1 MASTGSVSRPARIA
15 LLAAALCLLA
25 TPAAP
30 AQTVQRGDA
39 AQIAANLETSLQS
52 KLDTMIGPSRSIV
65 TVEVTLS
72 DQPDLR
78 APESVRVLER
88 LPGVRVEGP
97 GAALPP
103 SGGRG
108 IISSIHVMVEADEK
122 LPAEDLGT
130 PENPGRIQ
138 QSVAAWARINPARGD
153 TVRVVPKKWS
163 DFAPPPPSA
172 AQQNYLL
179 YSILALVALLI
190 LIAAIYFPMRKVRVG
205 PAAGEGGAAAGGPGQ
220 VAEEE
225 RAHRKAEMDE
235 LKKALSGFSSDA
247 REATLSG
254 IKELMEQQVS
264 GGGGRVEAGILEE
277 IRDLLS
283 NPHQESD
290 AVLTEMRDTLS
301 DLLDEQRRRGGGGGG
316 PGAPGAPAVGPAA
329 APAAG
334 PAGMPGGGGL
344 AASGE
349 VIQVLGNL
357 EELMTQQLERAPSL
371 VDQPFKYIK
380 STDPEDIILL
390 IQDEEPKLAAAVL
403 SQLEAQ
409 TSAAVF
415 ESLDEEKQ
423 FEMARAMTEL
433 TEEEDMAD
441 EIKDFLERKLK
452 IVRLRKD
459 YKPVTGV
466 RVLADMLSSSRYAVA
481 KILLEKMESKNPA
494 MAAEVRKR
502 MFLFEDI
509 KTLADKDIETL
520 IHNLTMDV
528 LAAALVDAAEDIK
541 AKFLKSMTEKARS
554 RLEEDMA
561 TVKKV
566 RIEEEGEEIPFN
578 EAMLAVD
585 QSIIDEIFRTMDRTV
600 LKLALRGSSEEVQE
614 KFFGGLTERA
624 SAMLKEDLA
633 VMGGIPLSRAVEAQ
647 EEIMEILRQLS
658 SKNLAAQHEII
669 AITRKLARDGVI
681 TVPHFQDQSREKAEK
696 K

>member
-1 MASTGSVSRPARIA
+1 MASTGSVHRPARIA
-15 LLAAALCLLA
+15 LLAAAVCLLA
-25 TPAAP
+25 APAAP
-30 AQTVQRGDA
+30 GQTVQRGDA

-52 KLDTMIGPSRSIV
+52 KLDTMIGPRRSIV

-72 DQPDLR
+72 DQPD
-78 APESVRVLER
+78 PGVPDSVRVLER
-88 LPGVRVEGP
+88 LPGVRTEQP
-97 GAALPP
+97 GAALPR
-103 SGGRG
+103 SSGRG
-108 IISSIHVMVEADEK
+108 IISSIHIMVEADEK

-130 PENPGRIQ
+130 PEEPGRIY

-153 TVRVVPKKWS
+153 TVQVAPKEWS

-179 YSILALVALLI
+179 YSILALAALLI
-190 LIAAIYFPMRKVRVG
+190 LIAAIYFPMRKVKVG
-205 PAAGEGGAAAGGPGQ
+205 AAAGEGEAGGAAQA
-220 VAEEE
+220 AEEE
-225 RAHRKAEMDE
+225 RAHRKTEMDE
-235 LKKALSGFSSDA
+235 LKKILSGFSSDA
-247 REATLSG
+247 REATLSA

-264 GGGGRVEAGILEE
+264 ADDGRVETGILEE

-301 DLLDEQRRRGGGGGG
+301 DLLDEQRRRGGGGGV
-316 PGAPGAPAVGPAA
+316 GAPGAPAAGPAA
-329 APAAG
+329 APAGG
-334 PAGMPGGGGL
+334 PAGMPGAGGFG
-344 AASGE
+344 AGGE

-371 VDQPFKYIK
+371 VEQPFKYIK

-403 SQLEAQ
+403 SQLDAQ

-415 ESLDEEKQ
+415 EALDEEKQ

-441 EIKDFLERKLK
+441 EIKGFLERKLK

-459 YKPVTGV
+459 YKPVAGV
-466 RVLADMLSSSRYAVA
+466 RVLADMLSSTRYAVA
-481 KILLEKMESKNPA
+481 KILLEKMEGKNPA

-502 MFLFEDI
+502 MFFFEDI
-509 KTLADKDIETL
+509 KTLADKDVETL

-541 AKFLKSMTEKARS
+541 TKFLKSMTEKARS

-566 RIEEEGEEIPFN
+566 RIEEEGEELLFN

-585 QSIIDEIFRTMDRTV
+585 QPIIDEIFRTMERNT
-600 LKLALRGSSEEVQE
+600 LKLALRGASEEVQE

-624 SAMLKEDLA
+624 AAMLKEDLA

-647 EEIMEILRQLS
+647 EEIMEVLRRLS

-669 AITRKLARDGVI
+669 AITRKLAHDGVI
-681 TVPHFQDQSREKAEK
+681 TVPHFQDQAREKSEK